1 MQVATHIHVKGA
13 REHNLKN
20 LELRIP
26 RGKMVVITGPSGS
39 GKSSLAFDTLYAEG
53 YRKYIESLSTQARQ
67 VLDQLKRPDVDFIH
81 GLSPVLAIE
90 QRTGGGGPR
99 TTIATA
105 TEIAD
110 YAQLLWALAGEQYCP
125 KDGGRIVQR
134 SLDDNV
140 QRILAEC
147 AGERIMLLAPFMR
160 AKPSVLRDELPRLR
174 QRGFQRVRLDG
185 EVKTLEDPKLV
196 PVGVGTK
203 EIEVDL
209 VIDRLVAT
217 VDQRS
222 RIADSLELAFREGKD
237 RASVLAQRSADAPW
251 RELTLSQSL
260 ACEICGDVFDALTP
274 RHFSFS
280 HREGACPACDGIG
293 RKLKFVPELI
303 IADPEKSVREGAI
316 KPWRIGGKNLI
327 IKHNALLK
335 QLAEQL
341 PFDPDVP
348 WRKLPP
354 ETQRVL
360 LFGAGERQFA
370 FKLRR
375 MREAK
380 AMPFPGVIAD
390 LEESFRHTDS
400 DGFRAR
406 LTTFMISGECP
417 ECHGKRLNRRSAAV
431 VVKAENRKLE
441 TGNPGAAL
449 NAQRLT
455 LNAQR
460 AEPGNADPLAG
471 AAPSAPLGGNGAP
484 AFGRAATPLAASDQ
498 GGRAATPSFATPTE
512 GGPLAASTEGA
523 ERSQRPTDSQS
534 AIRNPQSLSF
544 PDFMA
549 LDVETAHRFA
559 TELVAAHGK
568 NDALRD
574 VVTGI
579 EQRLHF
585 LLETGLGYLTL
596 DRDYGTL
603 SGGEAQRVR
612 LATQLGMGLVGV
624 IYVLDEPSI
633 GLHPHDNQK
642 LLDTLVALRDR
653 GNTVLVVEHDEDTM
667 RIADELIELGPEAGI
682 EGGYLLFQGTPAECG
697 RLSIKQSRTG
707 PFLSRAMSVVRDTK
721 LKEPDGAWL
730 TVREARANNLKGIDV
745 RFPIGLLTCV
755 TGVSGSG
762 KSTLVLD
769 ILAAA
774 AGRKLNG
781 AKTIP
786 AKHRHIE
793 NLDFF
798 EKLVQVDQD
807 PIGRSPRSNPA
818 SYVDLLPLL
827 RDLYAQVP
835 LAKVRGYKASRF
847 SFNVRG
853 GRCER
858 CQGDGVIKLDM
869 QFMPDAYAPCPSCGG
884 RRFNRETLEIL
895 FHGKS
900 IADVLDMTVREAI
913 RLFRNIPRVIDK
925 LETLDAVGL
934 GYLTLGQ
941 SATTLS
947 GGEAQRI
954 KLALELSKKQQGSTL
969 YILDEPTT
977 GLHWVDI
984 QKLMDLLFKLRDAGN
999 TIIVIEHN
1007 LDVINLADWV
1017 IDLGPGGGRHGG
1029 ELIFAGPRTEIETA
1043 EHSLTGQALK
1053 KWREA
1058 GSGAT

>member
-1 MQVATHIHVKGA
+1 MQVPTHIHVKGA

-26 RGKMVVITGPSGS
+26 RGKLVVVTGPSGS
-39 GKSSLAFDTLYAEG
+39 GKSSLAFDTIYAEG
-53 YRKYIESLSTQARQ
+53 YRKYIESLSASARA

-90 QRTGGGGPR
+90 QRTGAGGPR
-99 TTIATA
+99 STIATA

-110 YAQLLWALAGEQYCP
+110 YAQLLWSLVGEQTCP
-125 KDGGRIVQR
+125 KDGGRVVQR

-140 QRILAEC
+140 QRVLAEC
-147 AGERIMLLAPFMR
+147 AGERVLLLAPFMR
-160 AKPSVLRDELPRLR
+160 AKASVLRDELPRLR
-174 QRGFQRVRLDG
+174 QRGFQRVRIDG
-185 EVKTLEDPKLV
+185 EVRNLDEANLIPAKA
-196 PVGVGTK
+196 GVK
-203 EIEVDL
+203 EIVVEL
-209 VIDRLVAT
+209 VVDRLVAT

-222 RIADSLELAFREGKD
+222 RLADSLELAFREGKD
-237 RASVLAQRSADAPW
+237 RALVLAQKNAEASW
-251 RELTLSQSL
+251 RELPLSQSL
-260 ACEICGDVFDALTP
+260 ACEICGDVFEKLTP
-274 RHFSFS
+274 RNFSFN
-280 HREGACPACDGIG
+280 HREGACPTCDGIG
-293 RKLKFVPELI
+293 RKLKFVPELVI
-303 IADPEKSVREGAI
+303 PDPEKSVREGAI

-348 WRKLPP
+348 WKKLPE
-354 ETQRVL
+354 ETRRTL

-370 FKLRR
+370 FKMRR

-380 AMPFPGVIAD
+380 AMPFTGIIAD
-390 LEESFRHTDS
+390 IEDSFRNTDS
-400 DGFRAR
+400 EGFQAR
-406 LTTFMISGECP
+406 LTTFMVSGECP
-417 ECHGKRLNRRSAAV
+417 ECHGTRLNARSGAVRVHAVTGAAV
-431 VVKAENRKLE
+431 TSPE
-441 TGNPGAAL
+441 TDA
-449 NAQRLT
+449 
-455 LNAQR
+455 
-460 AEPGNADPLAG
+460 AG
-471 AAPSAPLGGNGAP
+471 APHPHHANAGL
-484 AFGRAATPLAASDQ
+484 T
-498 GGRAATPSFATPTE
+498 
-512 GGPLAASTEGA
+512 
-523 ERSQRPTDSQS
+523 
-534 AIRNPQSLSF
+534 F
-544 PDFMA
+544 PEFMA
-549 LDVETAHRFA
+549 LDVGDAHRFA
-559 TELVAAHGK
+559 RELVASYGE
-568 NDALRD
+568 NVALRE
-574 VVTGI
+574 VVTGV

-585 LLETGLGYLTL
+585 LLETGLSYLTL
-596 DRDYGTL
+596 NRDYGTL

-642 LLDTLVALRDR
+642 LLDTLIALRDR

-667 RIADELIELGPEAGI
+667 RIADEIIELGPEAGT
-682 EGGYLLFQGTPAECG
+682 EGGQLLFQGDPAACMK
-697 RLSIKQSRTG
+697 LSAKLSRTG
-707 PFLSRAMSVVRDTK
+707 PYLARTLSVGRDAK
-721 LKEPDGAWL
+721 AKAPDGAFL
-730 TVREARANNLKGIDV
+730 TVREARANNLRGIDV
-745 RFPIGLLTCV
+745 KFPVGLLTCV

-769 ILAAA
+769 ILATQAA
-774 AGRKLNG
+774 RKLNG
-781 AKTIP
+781 AKTLP

-798 EKLVQVDQD
+798 EKLVQVDQE

-835 LAKVRGYKASRF
+835 LAKVRGYKPSRF

-858 CQGDGVIKLDM
+858 CQGDGAIKLDM
-869 QFMPDAYAPCPSCGG
+869 QFMPDAYAPCPSCSG

-900 IADVLDMTVREAI
+900 IADVLELTVREATG
-913 RLFRNIPRVIDK
+913 LFRNIPRVIDK
-925 LETLDAVGL
+925 LTTLDAVGL
-934 GYLTLGQ
+934 GYLKLGQ

-954 KLALELSKKQQGSTL
+954 KLSLELSKRQQGSTL

-984 QKLMDLLFKLRDAGN
+984 QKLMDLLFKLRDQGN
-999 TIIVIEHN
+999 TVIVIEHN
-1007 LDVINLADWV
+1007 IDVINLADWL
-1017 IDLGPGGGRHGG
+1017 IDLGPGGGREGG
-1029 ELIFAGPRTEIETA
+1029 ELIFAGQRSEIES
-1043 EHSLTGQALK
+1043 EPRSLTGAALK
-1053 KWREA
+1053 RWRMA
-1058 GSGAT
+1058 GKR

>member
-1 MQVATHIHVKGA
+1 MQAATHIHIKGA

-20 LELRIP
+20 LELRLP
-26 RGKMVVITGPSGS
+26 RGKLIVITGPSGS
-39 GKSSLAFDTLYAEG
+39 GKSSLAFDTIYAEG
-53 YRKYIESLSTQARQ
+53 YRKYMESLSAQARQ

-90 QRTGGGGPR
+90 QRTGAGGPR
-99 TTIATA
+99 STIATA

-110 YAQLLWALAGEQYCP
+110 YAQLLWALVGEQRCP
-125 KDGGRIVQR
+125 KDGGRVVQR

-140 QRILAEC
+140 QRVLTEC
-147 AGERIMLLAPFMR
+147 AGERVMLLAPFMR
-160 AKPSVLRDELPRLR
+160 AKPSVLREELPRLR

-185 EVKTLEDPKLV
+185 EIKNLDEPKLI
-196 PVGVGTK
+196 PTGAGAK
-203 EIEVDL
+203 EIVVEL
-209 VIDRLVAT
+209 VIDRLVA
-217 VDQRS
+217 VADQRS
-222 RIADSLELAFREGKD
+222 RLADSLELAFREGKD
-237 RASVLAQRSADAPW
+237 RALVLAQKPGGGGGGEPGPGSPGPAAAGW
-251 RELTLSQSL
+251 REIPLSQSL
-260 ACEICGDVFDALTP
+260 ACEVCGDVFEKLGA

-280 HREGACPACDGIG
+280 HREGACPTCDGLG
-293 RKLKFVPELI
+293 RKLRFAPELI
-303 IADPEKSVREGAI
+303 VADPDKSVREGAL

-341 PFDPDVP
+341 PFDADVP
-348 WRKLPP
+348 WKKLP
-354 ETQRVL
+354 EATRHAIL
-360 LFGAGERQFA
+360 HGAGEREFA

-380 AMPFPGVIAD
+380 AQTFPGVIAD
-390 LEESFRHTDS
+390 LEQSWRHTDS
-400 DGFRAR
+400 EGFRAR
-406 LTTFMISGECP
+406 LTTFMIAGECP
-417 ECHGKRLNRRSAAV
+417 ECHGSRLNARSGAV
-431 VVKAENRKLE
+431 RV
-441 TGNPGAAL
+441 
-449 NAQRLT
+449 
-455 LNAQR
+455 
-460 AEPGNADPLAG
+460 
-471 AAPSAPLGGNGAP
+471 NGTTFP
-484 AFGRAATPLAASDQ
+484 AFM
-498 GGRAATPSFATPTE
+498 E
-512 GGPLAASTEGA
+512 
-523 ERSQRPTDSQS
+523 
-534 AIRNPQSLSF
+534 
-544 PDFMA
+544 
-549 LDVETAHRFA
+549 LDVGEAHAVAR
-559 TELVAAHGK
+559 ELVAAHGP
-568 NDALRD
+568 NDAARD

-596 DRDYGTL
+596 NRDYATL

-667 RIADELIELGPEAGI
+667 RLADELIELGPEAGI
-682 EGGYLLFQGTPAECG
+682 EGGQLLYQGPPAGCAA
-697 RLSIKQSRTG
+697 LSARQSRTG
-707 PFLSRAMSVVRDTK
+707 PYLARKLGIIRDAQQ
-721 LKEPDGAWL
+721 KEPDGAWL
-730 TVREARANNLKGIDV
+730 TVREARANNLRGIDAK
-745 RFPIGLLTCV
+745 FPVGLLTCV

-762 KSTLVLD
+762 KSTLVND

-774 AGRKLNG
+774 AARKLNG

-786 AKHRHIE
+786 GQHRHIE

-798 EKLVQVDQD
+798 EKLVQVDQE

-818 SYVDLLPLL
+818 TYVDLMTLL
-827 RDLYAQVP
+827 RDLYATVP

-858 CQGDGVIKLDM
+858 CQGDGAIKLDM
-869 QFMPDAYAPCPSCGG
+869 QFMADAYAPCPSCGG

-900 IADVLDMTVREAI
+900 IADVLDLTVREAI
-913 RLFRNIPRVIDK
+913 TLFRNLPRVIDK
-925 LETLDAVGL
+925 LATLDAVGL

-954 KLALELSKKQQGSTL
+954 KLSLELSKRQQGSTL

-977 GLHWVDI
+977 GLHWIDI
-984 QKLMDLLFKLRDAGN
+984 QKLMDLLFKLRDQGN
-999 TIIVIEHN
+999 TVIVIEHN
-1007 LDVINLADWV
+1007 LDVINVADWL
-1017 IDLGPGGGRHGG
+1017 IDLGPGGGREGG
-1029 ELIFAGPRTEIETA
+1029 ELIFAGPRREIEA
-1043 EHSLTGQALK
+1043 SERSLTGAALK
-1053 KWREA
+1053 RWSA
-1058 GSGAT
+1058 LAATSRSS

>member
-1 MQVATHIHVKGA
+1 MQAATHIHIKGA

-26 RGKMVVITGPSGS
+26 RGKLVVITGPSGS
-39 GKSSLAFDTLYAEG
+39 GKSSLAFDTIYAEG
-53 YRKYIESLSTQARQ
+53 YRKYMESLSTQARQ
-67 VLDQLKRPDVDFIH
+67 VLEQLKRPDVDFIH

-90 QRTGGGGPR
+90 QRTGAGGPR
-99 TTIATA
+99 STIATA

-110 YAQLLWALAGEQYCP
+110 YAQLLWALVGEQRCP
-125 KDGGRIVQR
+125 KDGGRVVQR

-140 QRILAEC
+140 QRVLTEC
-147 AGERIMLLAPFMR
+147 AGERVILLAPSMR

-185 EVKTLEDPKLV
+185 EIKNLDEPKLI
-196 PVGVGTK
+196 PGGTK
-203 EIEVDL
+203 EIAVDL
-209 VIDRLVAT
+209 VIDRLVANA
-217 VDQRS
+217 DQRS
-222 RIADSLELAFREGKD
+222 RLADSLELAFREGKD
-237 RASVLAQRSADAPW
+237 RVIVLAQKKADDPW
-251 RELTLSQSL
+251 REIALSQSL
-260 ACEICGDVFDALTP
+260 ACEICGDVFERLTP
-274 RHFSFS
+274 RHFSFN
-280 HREGACPACDGIG
+280 HKEGACPTCGGLG
-293 RKLKFVPELI
+293 RKMKFVPELI
-303 IADPEKSVREGAI
+303 VPDPEKSVREGAI

-341 PFDPDVP
+341 PFDPDVA
-348 WRKLPP
+348 WRKLPE
-354 ETQRVL
+354 ETRKAI

-380 AMPFPGVIAD
+380 AATFPGVIAD
-390 LEESFRHTDS
+390 LEESWRHTDS

-406 LTTFMISGECP
+406 LTTFMIAGECP
-417 ECHGKRLNRRSAAV
+417 ECRGTRLNARSGAV
-431 VVKAENRKLE
+431 LLKIPNAKSQTPKNDQYSREDGGITFPEFLE
-441 TGNPGAAL
+441 
-449 NAQRLT
+449 
-455 LNAQR
+455 
-460 AEPGNADPLAG
+460 
-471 AAPSAPLGGNGAP
+471 
-484 AFGRAATPLAASDQ
+484 
-498 GGRAATPSFATPTE
+498 
-512 GGPLAASTEGA
+512 
-523 ERSQRPTDSQS
+523 
-534 AIRNPQSLSF
+534 
-544 PDFMA
+544 
-549 LDVETAHRFA
+549 LDVEEAH
-559 TELVAAHGK
+559 EVARAAVAEHGSNEAVK
-568 NDALRD
+568 E

-579 EQRLHF
+579 EQRLEF
-585 LLETGLGYLTL
+585 LEETGLGYLTL
-596 DRDYGTL
+596 ERDYSTL

-612 LATQLGMGLVGV
+612 LATQLGMGLMGV

-667 RIADELIELGPEAGI
+667 RLADQLIELGPEAGV
-682 EGGYLLFQGTPAECG
+682 EGGRLLFQGTPEECVQ
-697 RLSIKQSRTG
+697 LSAKESRTG
-707 PFLSRAMSVVRDTK
+707 PYLARTLSVVKDAKT
-721 LKEPDGAWL
+721 KEPDGAWL
-730 TVREARANNLKGIDV
+730 TVREARANNLRGVDA
-745 RFPIGLLTCV
+745 RFPVGLLTCV

-762 KSTLVLD
+762 KSTLVND
-769 ILAAA
+769 VLAAA
-774 AGRKLNG
+774 AARKLNG

-786 AKHRHIE
+786 GKHRHIE

-798 EKLVQVDQD
+798 EKLVQVDQE

-818 SYVDLLPLL
+818 TYVDLLGLL
-827 RDLYAQVP
+827 RDLFAQVP

-869 QFMPDAYAPCPSCGG
+869 QFMADAYAPCPSCGG

-913 RLFRNIPRVIDK
+913 TLFRNIPRVIDK
-925 LETLDAVGL
+925 LATLDAVGL

-947 GGEAQRI
+947 GGEAQRL
-954 KLALELSKKQQGSTL
+954 KLSLELSKRQQGANL

-999 TIIVIEHN
+999 TVIVIEHN
-1007 LDVINLADWV
+1007 LDVINLADWI
-1017 IDLGPGGGRHGG
+1017 IDLGPGGGREGG
-1029 ELIFAGPRTEIETA
+1029 EIVFAGARAEIEA
-1043 EHSLTGQALK
+1043 SGRSLTGEALRR
-1053 KWREA
+1053 WRAEA
-1058 GSGAT
+1058 KTSAA

>member
-1 MQVATHIHVKGA
+1 MQVPTHIHVKGA

-26 RGKMVVITGPSGS
+26 RGKLVVVTGPSGS
-39 GKSSLAFDTLYAEG
+39 GKSSLAFDTIYAEG
-53 YRKYIESLSTQARQ
+53 YRKYIESLSASARQ

-90 QRTGGGGPR
+90 QRTGAGGPR
-99 TTIATA
+99 STIATA

-110 YAQLLWALAGEQYCP
+110 YAQLLWALVGEQTCP
-125 KDGGRIVQR
+125 KDGGRVVQR
-134 SLDDNV
+134 SLDENV
-140 QRILAEC
+140 RRILAEC
-147 AGERIMLLAPFMR
+147 AGERVMLLAPCLR

-185 EVKTLEDPKLV
+185 EIRNLDDAKLLPSGMGVKEMT
-196 PVGVGTK
+196 
-203 EIEVDL
+203 VDL
-209 VIDRLVAT
+209 VVDRLVAT

-222 RIADSLELAFREGKD
+222 RLADSLELAFREGKD
-237 RASVLAQRSADAPW
+237 RAIVLAQKTPEAPW
-251 RELTLSQSL
+251 RELSLSQSL
-260 ACEICGDVFDALTP
+260 ACEICGDIFEKLGA

-280 HREGACPACDGIG
+280 HREGACPTCDGIG
-293 RKLKFVPELI
+293 RKLRFVPELLVP
-303 IADPEKSVREGAI
+303 DPEKSIRGGAL

-341 PFDPDVP
+341 PYDPETP
-348 WRKLPP
+348 WQDLPP
-354 ETQRVL
+354 KTRDAIL
-360 LFGAGERQFA
+360 HGAGERQFA

-380 AMPFPGVIAD
+380 AMTFPGVIAD

-400 DGFRAR
+400 EGFRAR
-406 LTTFMISGECP
+406 LTTFMVSGECP
-417 ECHGKRLNRRSAAV
+417 ECRGTRLNARSGAV
-431 VVKAENRKLE
+431 RVTGGTVVGPSTR
-441 TGNPGAAL
+441 PG
-449 NAQRLT
+449 LT
-455 LNAQR
+455 
-460 AEPGNADPLAG
+460 
-471 AAPSAPLGGNGAP
+471 
-484 AFGRAATPLAASDQ
+484 
-498 GGRAATPSFATPTE
+498 
-512 GGPLAASTEGA
+512 
-523 ERSQRPTDSQS
+523 
-534 AIRNPQSLSF
+534 F
-544 PDFMA
+544 PDFLG
-549 LDVETAHRFA
+549 LDIASAHAVARD
-559 TELVAAHGK
+559 LVSAHGG
-568 NDALRD
+568 NDAVRE

-579 EQRLHF
+579 EQRLQF

-596 DRDYGTL
+596 ARDYGML

-642 LLDTLVALRDR
+642 LLDTLTALRDR

-667 RIADELIELGPEAGI
+667 RIADEIIELGPEAGV
-682 EGGYLLFQGTPAECG
+682 EGGQLLFQGTPEACM
-697 RLSIKQSRTG
+697 RLPAKSSRTG
-707 PFLSRAMSVVRDTK
+707 PYLSRQLSVGREAKAKT
-721 LKEPDGAWL
+721 PDGAWL
-730 TVREARANNLKGIDV
+730 TVREARANNLRGIDV
-745 RFPIGLLTCV
+745 KFPLGLLTCV

-769 ILAAA
+769 ILAAQA
-774 AGRKLNG
+774 ARKLNG
-781 AKTIP
+781 AKSIP

-798 EKLVQVDQD
+798 EKLVQVDQE

-835 LAKVRGYKASRF
+835 LAKVRGYKPSRF

-869 QFMPDAYAPCPSCGG
+869 QFMPDAYAPCPSCAG

-900 IADVLDMTVREAI
+900 IADVLDLTVREAI
-913 RLFRNIPRVIDK
+913 KLFRNIPRVMDK

-954 KLALELSKKQQGSTL
+954 KLSLELSKRQQGSTL

-977 GLHWVDI
+977 GLHWTDI

-999 TIIVIEHN
+999 TVIVIEHN
-1007 LDVINLADWV
+1007 LDVINLADWL
-1017 IDLGPGGGRHGG
+1017 IDLGPGGGREGG
-1029 ELIFAGPRTEIETA
+1029 DLLFAGPRDGIEACTA
-1043 EHSLTGQALK
+1043 SLTGAALQR
-1053 KWREA
+1053 WRLA
-1058 GSGAT
+1058 AK

>member
-1 MQVATHIHVKGA
+1 MQVPTHIHIKGA

-26 RGKMVVITGPSGS
+26 RGKLVVVTGPSGS
-39 GKSSLAFDTLYAEG
+39 GKSSLAFDTIYAEG
-53 YRKYIESLSTQARQ
+53 YRKYIESLSASARQ

-90 QRTGGGGPR
+90 QRTGVGGPR
-99 TTIATA
+99 STIATA

-110 YAQLLWALAGEQYCP
+110 YAQLLWALVGEQACP
-125 KDGGRIVQR
+125 KDGGRVVQR
-134 SLDDNV
+134 SLDENV
-140 QRILAEC
+140 RRILAEC
-147 AGERIMLLAPFMR
+147 AGERVMLLAPCLR
-160 AKPSVLRDELPRLR
+160 ARPSVLRDELPRLR

-185 EVKTLEDPKLV
+185 EIRNLDDAKLLPGGMGVKEMTVELV
-196 PVGVGTK
+196 V
-203 EIEVDL
+203 
-209 VIDRLVAT
+209 DRLVAT
-217 VDQRS
+217 VEQRS
-222 RIADSLELAFREGKD
+222 RLADSLELAFREGKD
-237 RASVLAQRSADAPW
+237 RAIVLAQKTAEGPW
-251 RELTLSQSL
+251 RELPLSQSL
-260 ACEICGDVFDALTP
+260 ACEICGDIFEKLGV

-280 HREGACPACDGIG
+280 HREGACPTCDGIG
-293 RKLKFVPELI
+293 RKLRFVPELLVP
-303 IADPEKSVREGAI
+303 DPEKSIRGGAL

-341 PFDPDVP
+341 PYD
-348 WRKLPP
+348 P
-354 ETQRVL
+354 ETPWQDLPAKTRDAIL
-360 LFGAGERQFA
+360 HGAGERQFA

-380 AMPFPGVIAD
+380 ALTFPGVIAD

-400 DGFRAR
+400 EGFRAR
-406 LTTFMISGECP
+406 LTTFMVSGECP
-417 ECHGKRLNRRSAAV
+417 ECRGTRLNARSGAV
-431 VVKAENRKLE
+431 RVR
-441 TGNPGAAL
+441 GGAARE
-449 NAQRLT
+449 Q
-455 LNAQR
+455 
-460 AEPGNADPLAG
+460 
-471 AAPSAPLGGNGAP
+471 SAPPGL
-484 AFGRAATPLAASDQ
+484 T
-498 GGRAATPSFATPTE
+498 
-512 GGPLAASTEGA
+512 
-523 ERSQRPTDSQS
+523 
-534 AIRNPQSLSF
+534 F
-544 PDFMA
+544 PDFLG
-549 LDVETAHRFA
+549 LDIASAHGVARD
-559 TELVAAHGK
+559 LVAAHGA
-568 NDALRD
+568 NDAVRE

-579 EQRLHF
+579 EQRLQF

-596 DRDYGTL
+596 ARDYGTL

-642 LLDTLVALRDR
+642 LLDTLTALRDR

-667 RIADELIELGPEAGI
+667 RIADEIIELGPEAGV
-682 EGGYLLFQGTPAECG
+682 EGGQLLFQGTPEACM
-697 RLSIKQSRTG
+697 RLPAKSSRTG
-707 PFLSRAMSVVRDTK
+707 PYLSRQLSVGREAKAKT
-721 LKEPDGAWL
+721 PDGAWL
-730 TVREARANNLKGIDV
+730 TIREARANNLRGIDV
-745 RFPIGLLTCV
+745 KFPLGLLTCV

-769 ILAAA
+769 VLAAQA
-774 AGRKLNG
+774 ARKLNG
-781 AKTIP
+781 AKSIP

-798 EKLVQVDQD
+798 EKLVQVDQE

-835 LAKVRGYKASRF
+835 LAKVRGYKPSRF

-869 QFMPDAYAPCPSCGG
+869 QFMPDAYAPCPSCAG
-884 RRFNRETLEIL
+884 RRFNRETLEVL

-900 IADVLDMTVREAI
+900 IADVLDLTVREAI
-913 RLFRNIPRVIDK
+913 TLFRNIPRVMDK

-934 GYLTLGQ
+934 GYLSLGQ

-954 KLALELSKKQQGSTL
+954 KLSLELSKRQQGSTL

-977 GLHWVDI
+977 GLHWTDI

-999 TIIVIEHN
+999 TVIVIEHN
-1007 LDVINLADWV
+1007 LDVINLADWL
-1017 IDLGPGGGRHGG
+1017 IDLGPGGGRDGG
-1029 ELIFAGPRTEIETA
+1029 GLLFAGPRDEIEACTG
-1043 EHSLTGQALK
+1043 SLTGAALK
-1053 KWREA
+1053 RWRLA
-1058 GSGAT
+1058 AK